1 MNFTAS
7 IPFQSSQQDFWVQHS
22 MCFIVYSKFNTH
34 TRQSLSNSQT
44 SLLQLSGKHQH
55 SPCSSLEGYHHDYVT
70 GWWHAQKMM
79 VRPITC
85 STMSNIFLYLQLQVN
100 RDDDK
105 MCRCTKPKLIRCCS
119 NLNFSNVKSLSSL
132 FARVNPLSL
141 IKHFCCMKQLK

>member
-1 MNFTAS
+1 MFEEDVLWKLILYFAYIS
-7 IPFQSSQQDFWVQHS
+7 CLFAIFWDYLFLFEWDDLSYLLWSWILQHQYQSSQQDFWVQHS
-22 MCFIVYSKFNTH
+22 MCFIVYYKFNTH

-85 STMSNIFLYLQLQVN
+85 STMSNIFLV
-100 RDDDK
+100 
-105 MCRCTKPKLIRCCS
+105 
-119 NLNFSNVKSLSSL
+119 SSI
-132 FARVNPLSL
+132 AS
-141 IKHFCCMKQLK
+141 KQRWW